1 MSEQKATRLG
11 LFKRPDLIITFVLF
25 LLMIPLE
32 RYEVFQVIENEL
44 ISVRHHFIRNN
55 MDQER
60 AYEFL
65 KDKIAIIVQ
74 DEEFFE
80 EYGSFPLKREDIGIM
95 VKNLSVLGAKVIMV
109 DMIMDFASSY
119 GEDPIIAGYLEA
131 AGNTILVSQLVFR
144 GNDFVKVNYPTPK
157 IHKVTET
164 AYSNHTAIGG
174 QLNRIRLY
182 PDIINEYNEWPIS
195 VKTAAAYL
203 GVEPKLENGFLVLG
217 GKKIQLDHFNDFWI
231 DYLTFMAP
239 SDQPEDQFLSKDP
252 FVGISGLDIIELDI
266 DDAYEIAE
274 YSAMVKD
281 KIVFIADTSEVGHD
295 LFETIV
301 GQAFGVEILAQ
312 EVATLLRGA
321 PLRSAPLKLEIAMLF
336 LFLFFFVLAH
346 QFKNPLSRAFIT
358 LVLTGIYFFVCV
370 LFYIYNHTIIS
381 MTYTLIAALGGFLTI
396 NVHSFILERKQK
408 SFITNAFGQYLSPK
422 VIDILVKNPDK
433 LSLGGERREMTAYFS
448 DVASF
453 SSISEKLNPDQLVA
467 LLNEYL
473 TEMTDIISKY
483 DGTVDKFEGDAI
495 IAFWGAP
502 LDQPDNALKCCLA
515 TIEMQNRMNE
525 IRAKFEEEGKP
536 VLNVRMGINTGPM
549 VVGNMG
555 SQTRMDYTIM
565 GDAVNLAA
573 RLEGANKYYNTY
585 TMISHYTY
593 EKVKDEVEVRELDTI
608 RVVGKKEP
616 ITVYELIETKGN
628 LDDLTSNLV
637 CRYNSALELYKNR
650 NFAEAKTDFESIV
663 QDYPKDGPSQTYIS
677 RCEAYLEEPPGDDWD
692 GVYNLTAK

>member
-1 MSEQKATRLG
+1 MSEQKTTLLG
-11 LFKRPDLIITFVLF
+11 LLKRPDIIITLILF
-25 LLMIPLE
+25 LSMIPLE
-32 RYEVFQVIENEL
+32 RYEIFQAIENEL

-55 MDQER
+55 MDKKGS
-60 AYEFL
+60 YEFP

-74 DEEFFE
+74 DEDFFE

-95 VKNLSVLGAKVIMV
+95 VENLSILGAKVIMV

-119 GEDPIIAGYLEA
+119 GEDPIIAEHLEA

-144 GNDFVKVNYPTPK
+144 GNNFVKVNHPTPT
-157 IHKVTET
+157 IHKATET

-182 PDIINEYNEWPIS
+182 PDIITEHNEWPIS

-203 GVEPKLENGFLVLG
+203 DVEPKLENGFLVLG
-217 GKKIQLDHFNDFWI
+217 ERKIQLDHFNDLWI
-231 DYLTFMAP
+231 DYLTFMSP
-239 SDQPEDQFLSKDP
+239 SDKPEDHFLSRDP
-252 FVGISGLDIIELDI
+252 FVGISGLDIIELDV
-266 DDAYEIAE
+266 DDEYEIAE
-274 YSAMVKD
+274 YASMVKD
-281 KIVFIADTSEVGHD
+281 KIVFIGDTSEVGHD
-295 LFETIV
+295 LFNTMV

-321 PLRSAPLKLEIAMLF
+321 PLRSAPLKLEIIILF
-336 LFLFFFVLAH
+336 LFLILFVLAH
-346 QFKNPLSRAFIT
+346 QLKHPLSRGFIT
-358 LVLTGIYFFVCV
+358 VLLTGIYCFVCT
-370 LFYIYNHTIIS
+370 LLYIYNHTIIS
-381 MTYTLIAALGGFLTI
+381 MTYTLMAALGGFITI
-396 NVHSFILERKQK
+396 NGYLFLLERKQK

-422 VIDILVKNPDK
+422 VIDTLVKNPDK

-448 DVASF
+448 DVAGF
-453 SSISEKLNPDQLVA
+453 SSISEKLDPDQLVA

-483 DGTVDKFEGDAI
+483 NGTVDKFEGDAI

-502 LDQPDNALKCCLA
+502 LDQPDNALLCCLA
-515 TIEMQNRMNE
+515 TIEMQNRMRE
-525 IRAKFEEEGKP
+525 IRARFAKEGKP

-573 RLEGANKYYNTY
+573 RLEGANKYYSTY

-593 EKVKDEVEVRELDTI
+593 DKVKDEVEVRELDTI
-608 RVVGKKEP
+608 RVIGKKEP
-616 ITVYELIETKGN
+616 ITVYELLETRGN
-628 LDDLTSNLV
+628 LDDLTSSLV
-637 CRYNSALELYKNR
+637 SRYNSALELYKKR
-650 NFAEAKTDFESIV
+650 KFDEAKAEFESIV
-663 QDYPKDGPSQTYIS
+663 QDNPEDGPSRTYIS
-677 RCEAYLEEPPGDDWD
+677 RCEAYLEKPPGDEWD
-692 GVYNLTAK
+692 GVYNLTGK

>member
-1 MSEQKATRLG
+1 LSEQKTTLLG
-11 LFKRPDLIITFVLF
+11 LFKRPDIIITFALF

-32 RYEVFQVIENEL
+32 RYEIFQTIENEL

-55 MDQER
+55 IDQEG

-74 DEEFFE
+74 DEDFFE
-80 EYGSFPLKREDIGIM
+80 EYGSFPLKREDLGIM
-95 VKNLSVLGAKVIMV
+95 VENLSVLGAKVIMV

-119 GEDPIIAGYLEA
+119 GEDPIIAGHLEA
-131 AGNTILVSQLVFR
+131 SGNTVLVSQLVFR
-144 GNDFVKVNYPTPK
+144 GNNFVEVNYPTPT
-157 IHKVTET
+157 IHKATET
-164 AYSNHTAIGG
+164 AYSNHTEIGG
-174 QLNRIRLY
+174 QLNRIRLF
-182 PDIINEYNEWPIS
+182 PDIINKHNEWPIS
-195 VKTAAAYL
+195 VKTTAAYL

-217 GKKIQLDHFNDFWI
+217 EQKIQLDHFNDFWI
-231 DYLTFMAP
+231 DYLTFMSP
-239 SDQPEDQFLSKDP
+239 SDKPEDQFLSKDP

-266 DDAYEIAE
+266 DDEYEIAE
-274 YSAMVKD
+274 YSSIVKD
-281 KIVFIADTSEVGHD
+281 KIVFIGDTSEVGHD
-295 LFETIV
+295 LFDTMV

-312 EVATLLRGA
+312 EVATLLRGV
-321 PLRSAPLKLEIAMLF
+321 PLRSAPLKLEIVMLLLF
-336 LFLFFFVLAH
+336 LAFFILAH
-346 QFKNPLSRAFIT
+346 QLKHPLSRGFIT
-358 LVLTGIYFFVCV
+358 IVLTGIYFFICV
-370 LFYIYNHTIIS
+370 LFYMYNHTIIS
-381 MTYTLIAALGGFLTI
+381 MTYTLIAALGGFITI
-396 NVHSFILERKQK
+396 NGYLFVLERKQK

-448 DVASF
+448 DIGGF
-453 SSISEKLNPDQLVA
+453 SSISEKLTPDQLVS

-502 LDQPDNALKCCLA
+502 LEQPDNALRCCLA
-515 TIEMQNRMNE
+515 TIEMQNRMKE
-525 IRAKFEEEGKP
+525 IRAQFAKEDKP
-536 VLNVRMGINTGPM
+536 VINVRMGINTGPM

-593 EKVKDEVEVRELDTI
+593 NLVKDEVEVRELDTI
-608 RVVGKKEP
+608 RVIGKKEP

-637 CRYNSALELYKNR
+637 RRYNSALELYKNR
-650 NFAEAKTDFESIV
+650 KFGEAKAEFESIV
-663 QDYPKDGPSQTYIS
+663 QDDPEDGPSKTYIS
-677 RCEAYLEEPPGDDWD
+677 RCEAYLKEPPEDDWD

>member
-1 MSEQKATRLG
+1 MAGQTRTLST
-11 LFKRPDLIITFVLF
+11 LFKRPDLIITLVLF

-32 RYEVFQVIENEL
+32 RYEVFQAIENEF
-44 ISVRHHFIRNN
+44 ISVRHHLIRNN
-55 MDQER
+55 LDKDG

-74 DEEFFE
+74 DEAFFD

-95 VKNLSVLGAKVIMV
+95 VQNLNALGAKVIMV

-119 GEDPIIAGYLEA
+119 GEDPIMAEYLSE

-144 GNDFVKVNYPTPK
+144 GNEFVEVNYPTPAL
-157 IHKVTET
+157 HKVTET
-164 AYSNHTAIGG
+164 AYSNHTEVGG
-174 QLNRIRLY
+174 QLNRLRIF
-182 PDIINEYNEWPIS
+182 PDIIKAHKEWPIS

-203 GVEPKLENGFLVLG
+203 GVEPTLENGVLVLG
-217 GKKIQLDHFNDFWI
+217 DKRIYLDQFNDFWI

-239 SDQPEDQFLSKDP
+239 SEKPEDNFLSKDP
-252 FVGISGLDIIELDI
+252 FVGISGLDIMEIDI
-266 DDAYEIAE
+266 DDPYEIAE
-274 YSAMVKD
+274 YAPLVKD
-281 KIVFIADTSEVGHD
+281 KIVFIGDTSEVGHD
-295 LFETIV
+295 LFDTMV

-321 PLRSAPLKLEIAMLF
+321 PLRSAPLKMEIAF
-336 LFLFFFVLAH
+336 LLTYLMFFVFAH
-346 QFKNPLSRAFIT
+346 RLPNPLSRGMMSI
-358 LVLTGIYFFVCV
+358 LLSGVYCGVCV
-370 LFYIYNHTIIS
+370 LVYVYAHTIIS
-381 MTYTLIAALGGFLTI
+381 MTYTLMAALGGFIII
-396 NVHSFILERKQK
+396 NGHLFILERKQK

-453 SSISEKLNPDQLVA
+453 SSISEKLSPDQLVA

-502 LDQPDNALKCCLA
+502 LDQPDHALKCCLA

-525 IRAKFEEEGKP
+525 IRARFEEEDKP
-536 VLNVRMGINTGPM
+536 LLNVRMGINTGPM

-573 RLEGANKYYNTY
+573 RLEGANKYYDTY
-585 TMISHYTY
+585 TMISHFTY

-616 ITVYELIETKGN
+616 ITVYELLETKGN
-628 LDDLTSNLV
+628 LDDQTSGLID
-637 CRYNSALELYKNR
+637 RYNSALALYKGR
-650 NFAEAKTDFESIV
+650 QFSQAKTEFESILL
-663 QDYPKDGPSQTYIS
+663 DYPADGPCKTYIK
-677 RCEAYLEEPPGDDWD
+677 RCDAYIEDPPGKDWD